1 MRTFANSST
10 QKLASKEYEKLT
22 GIGAHNEDQDIDVL
36 NNAEA
41 GEASGDDDEGEKRKK
56 KPQSLTRVLKSKLT
70 KLVEKLDDRYAA
82 KLLVINFLSRQIVGA
97 YSPLTSW
104 SLPTRNCTLSII
116 E

>member
-22 GIGAHNEDQDIDVL
+22 GIGAYNEDQDIDVL

-41 GEASGDDDEGEKRKK
+41 GEASGDDEDGEKKKK
-56 KPQSLTRVLKSKLT
+56 KPQSLTRVLKNRLT

-82 KLLVINFLSRQIVGA
+82 KLLAINFLNRQVVGA
-97 YSPLTSW
+97 YSPLILW
-104 SLPTRNCTLSII
+104 SLPTKNCILSII
-116 E
+116 K